1 MANPLIEKFCRDL
14 IADIKANKITLPA
27 LPEVAL
33 KARTLL
39 SEKNTTTKQLS
50 KVISADVVITTRLLR
65 VVNSP
70 LYRTR
75 NKVEDIKMA
84 ITRLGNANV
93 RSLIT
98 SLAME
103 QLYQAGF
110 SKEVK
115 QKLKDNWQ
123 HSLHVA
129 ALSYVIARDFSNL
142 SPDEAMLSGLIHDIG
157 ALPILEYA
165 ELLPDIL
172 ANPAALDRLV
182 FVLHTKVGHLI
193 LKKWNFPD
201 ELVTVARE
209 HENFERDTGIDP
221 DYTDVVLV
229 ANLLSHIG
237 TNHPHTKL
245 DWSTIPAFNRLAMTP
260 EESIAAI
267 KEAHEEI
274 IEIQNIFSH

>member
-1 MANPLIEKFCRDL
+1 MGNSLIEKFCKDL
-14 IADIKANKITLPA
+14 VADIKANKITLPA

-33 KARTLL
+33 KARKLL
-39 SEKNTTTKQLS
+39 SEQNTTSNQIS
-50 KVISADVVITTRLLR
+50 KVISSDAVITTRLLR

-75 NKVEDIKMA
+75 HKVEDVKMA
-84 ITRLGNANV
+84 VTRLGNANV
-93 RSLIT
+93 RSLVT

-110 SKEVK
+110 SPEVK
-115 QKLKDNWQ
+115 KKLKENWK

-129 ALSYVIARDFSNL
+129 ALSFVIARDFTDL

-157 ALPILEYA
+157 VLPILEYA

-172 ANPAALDRLV
+172 SNEVALDRLV
-182 FVLHTKVGHLI
+182 YVLHTKIGHLI
-193 LKKWNFPD
+193 LKQWHFPD
-201 ELVTVARE
+201 ELITVARE
-209 HENFERDTGIDP
+209 HENLERDAGINP

-237 TNHPHTKL
+237 TDHPHTKL
-245 DWSTIPAFNRLAMTP
+245 DWNTIPAFNRLAMTP
-260 EESIAAI
+260 EESIGAI
-267 KEAHEEI
+267 RDAHDEI
-274 IEIQNIFSH
+274 VEIQNIFSQ

>member
-245 DWSTIPAFNRLAMTP
+245 DWNSIPAFNRLAMTP

>member
-1 MANPLIEKFCRDL
+1 MANSLIEKFCTDL
-14 IADIKANKITLPA
+14 VADIKANKITLPA

-33 KARTLL
+33 KARKLL
-39 SEKNTTTKQLS
+39 NEQNTTTVQVS
-50 KVISADVVITTRLLR
+50 KVISADAVITTRLLR

-70 LYRTR
+70 IYRTR
-75 NKVEDIKMA
+75 NKVEDVKMA

-93 RSLIT
+93 RSLVT

-110 SKEVK
+110 SAEIKA
-115 QKLKDNWQ
+115 KLKENWK

-129 ALSYVIARDFSNL
+129 ALSFVIARDYTDL

-157 ALPILEYA
+157 ALPVLEYA

-172 ANPAALDRLV
+172 SNEAALDRLV
-182 FVLHTKVGHLI
+182 FVLHTKIGHLI

-209 HENFERDTGIDP
+209 HENLERDTGINP
-221 DYTDVVLV
+221 DFTDIVLV
-229 ANLLSHIG
+229 ANLLSYIG
-237 TNHPHTKL
+237 TDHPHTKL
-245 DWSTIPAFNRLAMTP
+245 DWSIIPAFNRLALTP

-267 KEAHEEI
+267 RDAHDEI
-274 IEIQNIFSH
+274 IEIQNIFSQ

>member
-1 MANPLIEKFCRDL
+1 MANPLIEKFWRDL
-14 IADIKANKITLPA
+14 VADIKANRITLPA

-33 KARTLL
+33 KARKLL
-39 SEKNTTTKQLS
+39 DDQNTNSGQLT
-50 KVISADVVITTRLLR
+50 KVISSDAVITTRLLR

-75 NKVEDIKMA
+75 NQVEDVKMA

-93 RSLIT
+93 RSLVT

-103 QLYQAGF
+103 QLYQAGL
-110 SKEVK
+110 SEPIKK
-115 QKLKDNWQ
+115 RLKANWK

-129 ALSYVIARDFSNL
+129 ALSFIIARDYTEL

-157 ALPILEYA
+157 VLPILEYA
-165 ELLPDIL
+165 ELLTDIIS
-172 ANPAALDRLV
+172 NDAALDRLV
-182 FVLHTKVGHLI
+182 YLLHTKVGHLI
-193 LKKWNFPD
+193 LKKWKFPD
-201 ELVTVARE
+201 ELVKVASE
-209 HENFERDTGIDP
+209 HENLGRDPGIDP

-245 DWSTIPAFNRLAMTP
+245 DWNEISAFSRLAMSP
-260 EESIAAI
+260 EQSIAAI
-267 KEAHEEI
+267 KDAHDEI
-274 IEIQNIFSH
+274 VEIQNIFSQ

>member
-1 MANPLIEKFCRDL
+1 MANPLIEKFCKDL

-27 LPEVAL
+27 LPEVTL
-33 KARTLL
+33 KARKLL
-39 SEKNTTTKQLS
+39 NERGATSNQIS

-70 LYRTR
+70 LYRTQGQ
-75 NKVEDIKMA
+75 VEDVKMA

-93 RSLIT
+93 RSLVT

-103 QLYQAGF
+103 QLYQAGL
-110 SKEVK
+110 SEEIKK
-115 QKLKDNWQ
+115 KLKENWK

-129 ALSYVIARDFSNL
+129 ALSFVITRNYTEL

-172 ANPAALDRLV
+172 SNEAALDRLV
-182 FVLHTKVGHLI
+182 FLLHTKIGHLI

-201 ELVTVARE
+201 ELVTVVRE
-209 HENFERDTGIDP
+209 HENLERDSGINP
-221 DYTDVVLV
+221 DYTDIVLV
-229 ANLLSHIG
+229 ANLLSHVG

-245 DWSTIPAFNRLAMTP
+245 DWNLIPAFNRLAMTP

-267 KEAHEEI
+267 KGAHEEI
-274 IEIQNIFSH
+274 VEIQNIFSQ

>member
-1 MANPLIEKFCRDL
+1 MANPLIEKFCKDL

-39 SEKNTTTKQLS
+39 SERNTTTKQLS

-70 LYRTR
+70 LYRTH

-115 QKLKDNWQ
+115 QKLKNNWQ

-142 SPDEAMLSGLIHDIG
+142 SPDEAMLGGLIHDIG

-245 DWSTIPAFNRLAMTP
+245 DWNSIPAFNRLAMTP

-274 IEIQNIFSH
+274 VEIQNIFSH

>member
-1 MANPLIEKFCRDL
+1 MANSLIEKFCTDL
-14 IADIKANKITLPA
+14 VADIKANKITLPA

-33 KARTLL
+33 KARKLL
-39 SEKNTTTKQLS
+39 NEQNTTTVQVS
-50 KVISADVVITTRLLR
+50 KVISADAVISTRLLR

-70 LYRTR
+70 IYRTP
-75 NKVEDIKMA
+75 NKVEDVKMA

-93 RSLIT
+93 RCLVT

-110 SKEVK
+110 SAEIKA
-115 QKLKDNWQ
+115 KLKENWK

-129 ALSYVIARDFSNL
+129 ALSFVIARDYTEL

-172 ANPAALDRLV
+172 SNEAALDRLV
-182 FVLHTKVGHLI
+182 FVLHTKIGHLI
-193 LKKWNFPD
+193 LRKWNFPD

-209 HENFERDTGIDP
+209 HENLERDTGINP
-221 DYTDVVLV
+221 DFTDIVLV
-229 ANLLSHIG
+229 ANLLSYIG
-237 TNHPHTKL
+237 TDHPHTKL
-245 DWSTIPAFNRLAMTP
+245 DWSMIPAFNRLALTP

-267 KEAHEEI
+267 KDAHEEI
-274 IEIQNIFSH
+274 IEIQNIFSQ

>member
-1 MANPLIEKFCRDL
+1 MANSLIEKFCTDL
-14 IADIKANKITLPA
+14 VADIKANKITLPA

-33 KARTLL
+33 KARKLL
-39 SEKNTTTKQLS
+39 NEQNTTTVQVS
-50 KVISADVVITTRLLR
+50 KVISADAVITTRLLR

-70 LYRTR
+70 IYRTR
-75 NKVEDIKMA
+75 NKVEDVKMA

-93 RSLIT
+93 RSLVT

-110 SKEVK
+110 SAEIKA
-115 QKLKDNWQ
+115 KLKENWK

-129 ALSYVIARDFSNL
+129 ALSFVIARDYTDL

-172 ANPAALDRLV
+172 SNEAALDRLV
-182 FVLHTKVGHLI
+182 FVLHTKIGHLI

-209 HENFERDTGIDP
+209 HENLERDTGINP
-221 DYTDVVLV
+221 DYTDIVLV
-229 ANLLSHIG
+229 ANLLSYIG
-237 TNHPHTKL
+237 TDHPHTKL
-245 DWSTIPAFNRLAMTP
+245 DWSIIPAFNRLALTP

-267 KEAHEEI
+267 KDAHEEI
-274 IEIQNIFSH
+274 IEIQNIFSQ

>member
-1 MANPLIEKFCRDL
+1 MGNSLIEKFCTDL
-14 IADIKANKITLPA
+14 VADIKANKITLPA

-33 KARTLL
+33 KARKLL
-39 SEKNTTTKQLS
+39 NEQNTTTVQVS
-50 KVISADVVITTRLLR
+50 KVISADAVITTRLLR

-70 LYRTR
+70 IYRSS
-75 NKVEDIKMA
+75 NKVEDVKMA

-93 RSLIT
+93 RSLVT

-110 SKEVK
+110 SEEIKA
-115 QKLKDNWQ
+115 KLKENWK

-129 ALSYVIARDFSNL
+129 ALSFVIARDYTEL

-157 ALPILEYA
+157 ALPVLEYA

-172 ANPAALDRLV
+172 SNKAALDRLV
-182 FVLHTKVGHLI
+182 FVLHTKIGQLI

-209 HENFERDTGIDP
+209 HENFERDTGINP
-221 DYTDVVLV
+221 DYTDIVLV
-229 ANLLSHIG
+229 ANLLSYIG
-237 TNHPHTKL
+237 TDHPHTKL
-245 DWSTIPAFNRLAMTP
+245 DWSAIPAFNRLAITP

-267 KEAHEEI
+267 KDAHEEI
-274 IEIQNIFSH
+274 VEIQNIFSQ

>member
-1 MANPLIEKFCRDL
+1 MANSLIEKFCTDL
-14 IADIKANKITLPA
+14 VADIKANKITLPA

-33 KARTLL
+33 KARKLL
-39 SEKNTTTKQLS
+39 NEQNTTTVQVS
-50 KVISADVVITTRLLR
+50 KVISADAVITTRLLR

-70 LYRTR
+70 IYRTR
-75 NKVEDIKMA
+75 NKVEDVKMA

-93 RSLIT
+93 RSLVT

-110 SKEVK
+110 SEEIKA
-115 QKLKDNWQ
+115 KLKENWK

-129 ALSYVIARDFSNL
+129 ALSFVIARDYTEL

-172 ANPAALDRLV
+172 SNEAALDRLV
-182 FVLHTKVGHLI
+182 FVLHTKIGHLI

-209 HENFERDTGIDP
+209 HENLERDTGINP
-221 DYTDVVLV
+221 DFTDIVLV
-229 ANLLSHIG
+229 ANLLSYIG
-237 TNHPHTKL
+237 TDHPHTKL
-245 DWSTIPAFNRLAMTP
+245 DWSIIPAFNRLALTP

-267 KEAHEEI
+267 KDAHEEI
-274 IEIQNIFSH
+274 IEIQNIFSQ

>member
-129 ALSYVIARDFSNL
+129 ALSYVIARDFSSL

-157 ALPILEYA
+157 ALPVLEYA

-182 FVLHTKVGHLI
+182 FVLHTKIGHLI

-209 HENFERDTGIDP
+209 HEDLERDRGIDP
-221 DYTDVVLV
+221 DYTDVVMV

-237 TNHPHTKL
+237 TSHPYTKL
-245 DWSTIPAFNRLAMTP
+245 DWNTIPAFNRLAMTP

>member
-1 MANPLIEKFCRDL
+1 MANSLIEKFCKDL
-14 IADIKANKITLPA
+14 VADIKANKITLPA

-33 KARTLL
+33 KARKLL
-39 SEKNTTTKQLS
+39 SEQNTTSNQIS
-50 KVISADVVITTRLLR
+50 KVISSDAVITTRLLR

-75 NKVEDIKMA
+75 HKVEDVKMA
-84 ITRLGNANV
+84 VTRLGNANV
-93 RSLIT
+93 RSLVT

-110 SKEVK
+110 SPEVK
-115 QKLKDNWQ
+115 KKLKENWK

-129 ALSYVIARDFSNL
+129 ALSFVIARDFTDL

-157 ALPILEYA
+157 VLPILEYA

-172 ANPAALDRLV
+172 SNEVALDRLV
-182 FVLHTKVGHLI
+182 YVLHTKIGHLI
-193 LKKWNFPD
+193 LKQWHFPD
-201 ELVTVARE
+201 ELITVARE
-209 HENFERDTGIDP
+209 HENLERDAGINP

-237 TNHPHTKL
+237 TDHPHTKL
-245 DWSTIPAFNRLAMTP
+245 DWNTIPAFNRLAMTP
-260 EESIAAI
+260 EESIGAI
-267 KEAHEEI
+267 RDAHDEI
-274 IEIQNIFSH
+274 VEIQNIFSQ

>member
-1 MANPLIEKFCRDL
+1 MGNSLIEKFCTDL
-14 IADIKANKITLPA
+14 VADIKANKITLPA

-33 KARTLL
+33 KARKLL
-39 SEKNTTTKQLS
+39 NEQNTTTVQVS
-50 KVISADVVITTRLLR
+50 KVISADAVISTRLLR

-70 LYRTR
+70 IYRTR
-75 NKVEDIKMA
+75 NKVEDVKMA

-93 RSLIT
+93 RSLVT

-110 SKEVK
+110 SEEIKA
-115 QKLKDNWQ
+115 KLKENWK

-129 ALSYVIARDFSNL
+129 ALSFVIARDYTEL

-165 ELLPDIL
+165 ELLPDIIS
-172 ANPAALDRLV
+172 NKAALDRLV
-182 FVLHTKVGHLI
+182 FVLHTKIGHLI

-209 HENFERDTGIDP
+209 HENLERDTGINP
-221 DYTDVVLV
+221 DFTDIVLV

-237 TNHPHTKL
+237 TDHPHTKL
-245 DWSTIPAFNRLAMTP
+245 DWSAIPAFNRLALTP

-267 KEAHEEI
+267 KDAHEEI
-274 IEIQNIFSH
+274 IEIQNIFSQ

>member
-1 MANPLIEKFCRDL
+1 MANPLIEKFCKDL

-33 KARTLL
+33 KARKLL
-39 SEKNTTTKQLS
+39 NDKGTTSNQIS

-65 VVNSP
+65 VVNST
-70 LYRTR
+70 LYRTH
-75 NKVEDIKMA
+75 NQVEDVKMA
-84 ITRLGNANV
+84 ITRLGNAHV
-93 RSLIT
+93 RSLVT

-103 QLYQAGF
+103 QLYQAGL
-110 SKEVK
+110 SNEVK
-115 QKLKDNWQ
+115 KKLKENWK

-129 ALSYVIARDFSNL
+129 ALSFVIARDYTEL

-172 ANPAALDRLV
+172 SNEVALDRLV
-182 FVLHTKVGHLI
+182 FLLHTKIGHLI

-209 HENFERDTGIDP
+209 HENLARDSGINP
-221 DYTDVVLV
+221 DYTDIVLV
-229 ANLLSHIG
+229 ANLLSHVG
-237 TNHPHTKL
+237 TNHPNTKL
-245 DWSTIPAFNRLAMTP
+245 DWNSIPAFNRLAMTP

-267 KEAHEEI
+267 KGAHEEI
-274 IEIQNIFSH
+274 IEIQNIFSQ

>member
-1 MANPLIEKFCRDL
+1 MANPLIEKFCNDL
-14 IADIKANKITLPA
+14 VADIKANKIALPA

-33 KARTLL
+33 KARKLL
-39 SEKNTTTKQLS
+39 NEQGTTSNQIS

-70 LYRTR
+70 LYRSR
-75 NKVEDIKMA
+75 SQVEDVKMA

-93 RSLIT
+93 RSLVT

-103 QLYQAGF
+103 QLYQVGL
-110 SKEVK
+110 SEEVK
-115 QKLKDNWQ
+115 QKLKENWK

-129 ALSYVIARDFSNL
+129 ALSFVIARDYTALN
-142 SPDEAMLSGLIHDIG
+142 PDEAMLSGLIHDIG
-157 ALPILEYA
+157 VLPILEYA

-172 ANPAALDRLV
+172 SNKAALDRLV
-182 FVLHTKVGHLI
+182 FVLHTRIGHLV

-237 TNHPHTKL
+237 TDHPHTKL
-245 DWSTIPAFNRLAMTP
+245 DWNTIPAFNRLAMTP

-267 KEAHEEI
+267 KDAHDEI
-274 IEIQNIFSH
+274 IEIQNIFSQ